1 MPEKE
6 KNSKRLTSS
15 LYLCTVEILRELKSV
30 RNSSVVLAEV
40 CGCTNLPAVFVLMDS
55 MNFGVMLSMSIFPFA
70 MRLRNLSLSEL
81 FHLAVHSVV
90 PVALGIV

>member
-1 MPEKE
+1 MA
-6 KNSKRLTSS
+6 
-15 LYLCTVEILRELKSV
+15 V
-30 RNSSVVLAEV
+30 RFSQS
-40 CGCTNLPAVFVLMDS
+40 CFVLMDS

-70 MRLRNLSLSEL
+70 TRLWNLSLSEL